1 MKKLFVLTIAFM
13 TTSLLSKAQCDGTT
27 KWTCSKM
34 KIIDVSGNVVNEK
47 DENILIEVSSKN
59 IVVIPGDE
67 AHKMQGV
74 VDEFT
79 CKWTEP
85 GKDGKT
91 IIKSKLTDM
100 EKTRNAIITIE
111 GVKGKIT
118 ITLEAPEEETKIVL
132 EVKEY
137 ASVK

>member
-1 MKKLFVLTIAFM
+1 MKKLFVLTIAFIAI
-13 TTSLLSKAQCDGTT
+13 SLLSKAQCDGTT
-27 KWTCSKM
+27 KWTCTKM
-34 KIIDVSGNVVNEK
+34 KIVDASGNVVNEK
-47 DENILIEVSSKN
+47 DDNIIVEVSNKN

-67 AHKMQGV
+67 THKMQGS

-79 CKWTEP
+79 CKWNDA

-100 EKTRNAIITIE
+100 QKTRNATITIE
-111 GVKGKIT
+111 GVNGKMT

-137 ASVK
+137 APVK